1 MLFERG
7 ELLVDSMRTMM
18 NATLHAS
25 LAVLIGI
32 ASIPTG
38 SAAPASSASSR
49 IERMDPALDAI
60 IAPGTTI
67 ERVATGFKFTEGPMW
82 REGRLWFSDLRDNKV
97 FAVTPDGKVELLIE
111 RAGGLDPFP
120 PDSYLGSNAM
130 ATDKDGSV
138 LLVQQ
143 GGRKIV
149 RLDAALKPITVLDRY
164 EGKKL
169 NSPND
174 LAFAPDGSLWFTDP
188 PFGLQGM
195 DKDAAKELPF
205 NGVYRYANGK
215 LEAVIEDL
223 TLPNG
228 LAFSPSGKTL
238 YVANFGPKRFVQ
250 AYDVAT
256 DGAVSNARVLIEYG
270 SDERRP
276 GGPDGL
282 KVDSAGNIWTTGPG
296 GIRIV
301 TPQGKVLGQL
311 VLPEVAANLAFA
323 EQGKVAYITATS
335 SIYRVALRT
344 PGTMPLYQR

>member
-1 MLFERG
+1 MRNIMNLARRARQTMLMG
-7 ELLVDSMRTMM
+7 V
-18 NATLHAS
+18 A
-25 LAVLIGI
+25 GI
-32 ASIPTG
+32 ATA
-38 SAAPASSASSR
+38 SAATSDGPATR
-49 IERMDPALDAI
+49 VERLDPALDAI
-60 IAPGTTI
+60 IAPGTAI

-97 FAVTPDGKVELLIE
+97 FAVSPNGKVELLIE

-120 PDSYLGSNAM
+120 VDSYLGSNAM

-149 RLDAALKPITVLDRY
+149 RLDARLQPTTVLDRY
-164 EGKKL
+164 QGKKL

-174 LAFAPDGSLWFTDP
+174 LVFAPDGSLWFTDP
-188 PFGLQGM
+188 PFGLRGM
-195 DKDAAKELPF
+195 DKDPAKELSF
-205 NGVYRYANGK
+205 NGVYRYADGK
-215 LEAVIEDL
+215 LHAAIKDL

-228 LAFSPSGKTL
+228 LAFSPDGKTL
-238 YVANFGPKRFVQ
+238 YVANFGPERFVK
-250 AYDVAT
+250 AYDIGA
-256 DGAVSNARVLIEYG
+256 DGAVGNARMLIQYG
-270 SDERRP
+270 ADEKRT
-276 GGPDGL
+276 GGPDGI

-301 TPQGKVLGQL
+301 TPRGKVLGQL

-335 SIYRVALRT
+335 SIYKIALRT
-344 PGTMPLYQR
+344 AGTMPLYQR

>member
-1 MLFERG
+1 MKHPSKAPRHSWFAV
-7 ELLVDSMRTMM
+7 LLGI
-18 NATLHAS
+18 AS
-25 LAVLIGI
+25 LAAGTCV
-32 ASIPTG
+32 AADDT
-38 SAAPASSASSR
+38 SAR
-49 IERMDPALDAI
+49 VERMDPALDTL
-60 IAPGTTI
+60 IAPGATI

-82 REGRLWFSDLRDNKV
+82 RHGRLWFSDLRDDKV
-97 FAVTPDGKVELLIE
+97 FTVTRDGKVDLLIE
-111 RAGGLDPFP
+111 HAGGLNPFP
-120 PDSYLGSNAM
+120 AGSYLGSNAM
-130 ATDKDGSV
+130 VTDQTGAV

-149 RLDAALKPITVLDRY
+149 RLDAQHRPTTLLERH
-164 EGKKL
+164 EGKRL

-174 LAFAPDGSLWFTDP
+174 MAFAPDGSLWFTDP

-195 DKDAAKELPF
+195 DKDPAKELPF

-215 LEAVIEDL
+215 LEAVIKDL

-228 LAFSPSGKTL
+228 LAFAPDGKTL
-238 YVANFGPKRFVQ
+238 YVANFGPQRFVK
-250 AYDVAT
+250 AYDVAAN
-256 DGAVSNARVLIEYG
+256 GAVSNARVLIQYG
-270 SDERRP
+270 PEEKRP

-301 TPQGKVLGQL
+301 TPTGKVLGQI

-323 EQGKVAYITATS
+323 EQGKAAYITATS

-344 PGTMPLYQR
+344 PGTMPLYQH